1 MTLHEAAQVV
11 GIMSEADAGCPVCT
25 AELFKLFMEKFPQF
39 KIEVLDGDDIRV
51 FEGTTVEA
59 VS

>member
-1 MTLHEAAQVV
+1 MTLHEAAQVIE
-11 GIMSEADAGCPVCT
+11 IMSHTDHDCMYCAK
-25 AELFKLFMEKFPQF
+25 ELFDLFEKKFPQF
-39 KIEVLDGDDIRV
+39 KIEVTGRYDIRV